1 MGLLETLIA
10 RVTKLEQQVGIVA
23 TTAVVDEAVE
33 VAAPINTPAAPVVTG
48 DAPLVNNHG
57 IPWNADYH
65 ASTKTQNQDG
75 HWKGKKGVEKSVI
88 EAYNAQFTA
97 APATTAALETPAAP
111 TLTPPPALTPPPS
124 LAVPPA
130 PPAIP
135 AVPAPSAD
143 NLLAVKYIQELTNDW
158 SVPYATVVASLIAK
172 HGATDFQSCDAKH
185 HVQIRDEALAWLE
198 ALADVDSD
206 IERLTNV
213 GDATGNGSAIA
224 ASVATVLQSH
234 GGSQKLAEITADKL
248 AVVSANLKPFADQ
261 WEAYAKAQGKM

>member
-23 TTAVVDEAVE
+23 TTAVVDETVE
-33 VAAPINTPAAPVVTG
+33 VITGVKIPVGDIAPTTPVVTG

-97 APATTAALETPAAP
+97 APAVP